1 MKRNE
6 IQKLKEKNQTEL
18 VKDLVTLRD
27 NLRSLKFDVNSG
39 KLKNSNTIKEAKKEI
54 ARILTFLNQQ
64 KQ

>member
-18 VKDLVTLRD
+18 AKDLGVLRD

-39 KLKNSNTIKEAKKEI
+39 KLKNSNIIKEAKKEI

-64 KQ
+64 K